1 MSVTLD
7 GQAIFDEQGLTI
19 SAGSAIRA
27 SLERAVAGLDGVLSI
42 DLGSRSRPIRQ
53 TGVLH
58 APSRAAMR
66 ARIRAITGF
75 IDGQTHAL
83 ITADGQAFGEL
94 RMDSFKRIAE
104 YPGGPGVVVDYEIVY
119 TQLGGYDDAA
129 LS

>member
-19 SAGSAIRA
+19 SVGSPVRA
-27 SLERAVAGLDGVLSI
+27 SQERAVAGLDGVLSI
-42 DLGSRSRPIRQ
+42 DLGVRSRQIRQ

-66 ARIRAITGF
+66 VRIRTITGF
-75 IDGQTHAL
+75 IDGRTHTLVA
-83 ITADGQAFGEL
+83 ADGQVLDEL

-104 YPGGPGVVVDYEIVY
+104 YPGGPGVVADYEIVY
-119 TQLGGYDDAA
+119 TQLGGYDDVV
-129 LS
+129 SS